1 MTAACASAAWAAGP
15 ATITTLHNIRTLTKA
30 EARNGLPV
38 AFEAT
43 VTYYNR
49 SDIDLF
55 VQDGEE
61 AIYVETKANEDLAPG
76 DRVLVRGKTRDSFTQ
91 DVLSDSVTVLRHGAL
106 PTPVAADFQQLI
118 RAQRDCMRVSV
129 HATLRSADIVNFG
142 NMHGTYLKLLMDG
155 GLIDATVVETD
166 ATRFKGLLDAE
177 VEVTGVVSGKFD
189 SKMQLIDILLEVP
202 SIADVKILKAARTT
216 PDSLPITPMDKVLS
230 SSYVH
235 DVTERVRVKGTIT
248 YYQPGSAAVLQN
260 GAQSLWISTRSSIPF
275 TDRRCSSCDRLSRHA
290 RGLPCA

>member
-118 RAQRDCMRVSV
+118 PVGVRSSMEHSSEIARRTSRPSALFKSRSRPVTVRRSERCMR
-129 HATLRSADIVNFG
+129 H
-142 NMHGTYLKLLMDG
+142 
-155 GLIDATVVETD
+155 
-166 ATRFKGLLDAE
+166 
-177 VEVTGVVSGKFD
+177 
-189 SKMQLIDILLEVP
+189 
-202 SIADVKILKAARTT
+202 
-216 PDSLPITPMDKVLS
+216 
-230 SSYVH
+230 
-235 DVTERVRVKGTIT
+235 
-248 YYQPGSAAVLQN
+248 
-260 GAQSLWISTRSSIPF
+260 SIPSPNN
-275 TDRRCSSCDRLSRHA
+275 TPASPRLSRQ
-290 RGLPCA
+290 RRP